1 MNIEKSYLEKGCYVK
16 YMGNQL
22 FADEIGQSI
31 LEFSLI
37 VAVLILVII
46 FTIPSLRESVKNVFV
61 KTGNYLNNT
70 SINSPNTAETPLT
83 PLGST
88 LPEISG
94 SMIDKINA
102 YYLANGRYPRTWE
115 PYSYTDLGLDP
126 TEWSGKAYNGVI
138 YKPGGSQVAIVPGEN
153 YGFRIKD
160 MEGNTINLPYSYHWG
175 LIYSIPNSNTWHFK
189 RNDGTIV
196 NIDTLEVYKINP

>member
-1 MNIEKSYLEKGCYVK
+1 MRKQLLTNEK
-16 YMGNQL
+16 
-22 FADEIGQSI
+22 GQSI

-37 VAVLILVII
+37 IAVLILVILA
-46 FTIPSLRESVKNVFV
+46 TIPTLRGSVNNVFI
-61 KTGNYLNNT
+61 KTGNYLNDTGTTNH
-70 SINSPNTAETPLT
+70 NSQEPPLT

-102 YYLANGRYPRTWE
+102 FYLANGRYPRTWE

-126 TEWSGKAYNGVI
+126 TEWSGKVYNGII

-153 YGFRIKD
+153 YGFRVKD
-160 MEGNTINLPYSYHWG
+160 VDGNTINLPYSYHWG

-196 NIDTLEVYKINP
+196 NIDTLEVYKVNP